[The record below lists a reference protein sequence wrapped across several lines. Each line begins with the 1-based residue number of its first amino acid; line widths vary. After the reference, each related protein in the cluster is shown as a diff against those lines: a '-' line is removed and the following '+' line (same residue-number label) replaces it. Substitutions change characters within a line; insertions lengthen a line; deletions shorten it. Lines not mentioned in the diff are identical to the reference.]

1 MGNMISYNKTIIDGD
16 LWYIDNFLTQE
27 ELDFFKPFM
36 DDHEGWY
43 TTMRSPYK
51 NILNKF
57 VEFNLEKRPDGSTGV
72 PGPGDLN
79 LNHEILL
86 RPNGLFDRITQVMP
100 PVYKPHAG
108 LQTFKFCTDEEI
120 KRDFD
125 FNKAGNYGGIGNTVS
140 KNEDISKID
149 YAMNWH
155 YEWDENSSI
164 VPEFNRSLS
173 IYLNDDFEGGILEFK
188 NKPYTIKAKAGRLVA
203 IPVTKEFE
211 HRVTKITSG
220 NWRHTLYGASWNFEF
235 PPDSTEETC

>member
-1 MGNMISYNKTIIDGD
+1 MINYNKTIVDGD

-27 ELDFFKPFM
+27 ELDFFKTFM
-36 DDHEGWY
+36 DDRKGWY

-57 VEFNLEKRPDGSTGV
+57 IEYNLPLRPDGSTGV
-72 PGPGDLN
+72 PGPEDIN
-79 LNHEILL
+79 LNHEILVK
-86 RPNGLFDRITQVMP
+86 PNGLFDRITQVMP
-100 PVYKPHAG
+100 PVYRPHAS

-120 KRDFD
+120 LQNFELNRM
-125 FNKAGNYGGIGNTVS
+125 GNYGGITNS
-140 KNEDISKID
+140 LPEIADITKID

-155 YEWDENSSI
+155 YEWDEKHSPM
-164 VPEFNRSLS
+164 PEFNRSLS

-188 NKPYTIKAKAGRLVA
+188 HKPYTIKPKAGRLVA

-220 NWRHTLYGASWNFEF
+220 NWRHTLYGASWSSESSL
-235 PPDSTEETC
+235 DSTEETC